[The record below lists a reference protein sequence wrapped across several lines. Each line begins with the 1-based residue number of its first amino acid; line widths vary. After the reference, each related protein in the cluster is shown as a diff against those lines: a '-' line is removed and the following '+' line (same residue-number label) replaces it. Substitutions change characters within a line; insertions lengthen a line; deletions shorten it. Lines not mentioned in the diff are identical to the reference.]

1 MKQNRD
7 VTEIGINIPIQ
18 KVQKVQDDKDGQQP
32 AIDLPYELLVHLILP
47 CFVFVGELGV
57 KSLLRSIGAGDHV
70 EFRSIF
76 LQADAVLL
84 TLGVRI
90 AVFVFVAHGYV
101 DLFDQDEE
109 VQGGKY
115 ERQRGVRRD

>member
-32 AIDLPYELLVHLILP
+32 AIDLPYELLVHLVLP

-90 AVFVFVAHGYV
+90 AVFVFVAHGCV
-101 DLFDQDEE
+101 GVMELRDQTKTKIE
-109 VQGGKY
+109 
-115 ERQRGVRRD
+115 